1 MKENFFSDSNI
12 FRSSIANSLIR
23 NPDST
28 AQEILMR
35 LEDAFELVPDS
46 KKEALKNRLLN
57 YSKHFRSAAWE
68 LFFFESL
75 NQKVN
80 GLSYEAPIDGKEK
93 DADFGWKNGD
103 SIFLLEAICRSID
116 REARQVQI
124 HQDELYEYL
133 LEALAIFDRYISIF
147 ITSISSNSPDREAAL
162 KAIHHAYEK
171 IDDNKFGRYA
181 LQQVYEIGNDW
192 TIEIEFSQK
201 LEQNLD
207 FTAAILHPI
216 KVRPISYES
225 YRESLA
231 TKFTKFENARD
242 SINLVAIA
250 IDGDFPISD
259 FGAVE
264 ILFGRPAIK
273 YGENLEVK
281 HWTLSDE
288 SFFYPGKT
296 AFENISGVIFGSGE
310 VPGFSSRIDPLIV
323 LNPNAK
329 REILSTDFP
338 INCRYLR
345 FSDRYF
351 QKKVS
356 DGRWETVSIW

>member
-23 NPDST
+23 NPDSA

-35 LEDAFELVPDS
+35 LEDAFKLVPDTKS
-46 KKEALKNRLLN
+46 EALKNRLRDYSN
-57 YSKHFRSAAWE
+57 YFRSATWE

-75 NQKVN
+75 NKKVN
-80 GLSYEAPIDGKEK
+80 GLTYEAPIDGKLK
-93 DADFGWKNGD
+93 NADFGWKNGD
-103 SIFLLEAICRSID
+103 SIFFLEAICRSID

-133 LEALAIFDRYISIF
+133 LESLALFDRYISII
-147 ITSISSNSPDREAAL
+147 ITSTSSNSPDREAAL
-162 KAIHHAYEK
+162 NAIHHAYEK

-181 LQQVYEIGNDW
+181 LQQGYDIGNGW

-207 FTAAILHPI
+207 FTAALLHPL

-231 TKFTKFENARD
+231 TKFTKFENARN
-242 SINLVAIA
+242 SINIVAIA
-250 IDGDFPISD
+250 IDGDFPISY

-273 YGENLEVK
+273 YSENLEVK
-281 HWTLSDE
+281 SWTLSDE
-288 SFFYPGKT
+288 SFFYPGKK

-310 VPGFSSRIDPLIV
+310 VPGFSSFIDPLFV
-323 LNPNAK
+323 VNPNSK
-329 REILSTDFP
+329 IEILNTDFP

-345 FSDRYF
+345 FNEPHF
-351 QKKVS
+351 QKKIS
-356 DGRWETVSIW
+356 EGPWETLSFW